1 MTLTDAWQP
10 GHCDWRRG
18 QARKLKRRVRRA
30 PPHPLGA
37 PPGPPRRRRG
47 SVRSPVLGSP
57 PARRV
62 VLHRPAPRRRGWRS
76 QGPLPPGPL
85 SVGGRKAASLKG
97 PGLGLHAPG
106 TCRGATLGRPPPPRT
121 RRRHPEGEPSRG
133 RARWAASG
141 PQPPAVGP
149 PAVGPPAQ
157 AWSAVERPTPG
168 AQAPLNRFAALDT
181 LTASCP
187 GSKELAS
194 QGGHRW
200 LTERHQF
207 WSSDLRLLA
216 IPYLMHLETVFDM

>member
-18 QARKLKRRVRRA
+18 QARKLKRRGSTRRA
-30 PPHPLGA
+30 PA
-37 PPGPPRRRRG
+37 AGPPWG
-47 SVRSPVLGSP
+47 
-57 PARRV
+57 A
-62 VLHRPAPRRRGWRS
+62 
-76 QGPLPPGPL
+76 LP
-85 SVGGRKAASLKG
+85 
-97 PGLGLHAPG
+97 
-106 TCRGATLGRPPPPRT
+106 PPPPRT

-181 LTASCP
+181 LTASSP